1 MNNKKSFD
9 VGLVTLYSDNY
20 GSCLQAFSLN
30 LALKKLGLN
39 PTLIRYIPFSNG
51 GGAKKKHG
59 QLYKLL
65 HRPLWNTLSLL
76 INYKS
81 ITRQKAAFN
90 HFRNTQFV
98 FTNESYGAKSN
109 RTGLNDKYDVFVC
122 GSDMMWCETF
132 EKDWE
137 QYFLQFASKEKR
149 ISYAPSF
156 GVNKISDLN
165 FERCGEY
172 LKGFNS
178 SCLSCRDTSG
188 VEMIEK
194 DFGLKAHHAVDPTM
208 LLSKNEWCSLLP
220 DDKLINKPYVLL
232 YLFGGYEGNRKNI
245 FEQVKKWGIGDIKAI
260 DINSKYKIKT
270 TIGPFEYVR
279 LFRDASYVITDTFHG
294 LMFSLIFEKPF
305 VLLTREDGLHWAN
318 YSDRMTSQLDM
329 LGISERYHDMN
340 KPLPESFRLLDYSN
354 ISPKLHKLRNDSLSY
369 LSNALD
375 EVVNLQ
381 KD

>member
-98 FTNESYGAKSN
+98 FTNESYGAKSD

>member
-1 MNNKKSFD
+1 M
-9 VGLVTLYSDNY
+9 
-20 GSCLQAFSLN
+20 
-30 LALKKLGLN
+30 
-39 PTLIRYIPFSNG
+39 
-51 GGAKKKHG
+51 
-59 QLYKLL
+59 
-65 HRPLWNTLSLL
+65 SLL